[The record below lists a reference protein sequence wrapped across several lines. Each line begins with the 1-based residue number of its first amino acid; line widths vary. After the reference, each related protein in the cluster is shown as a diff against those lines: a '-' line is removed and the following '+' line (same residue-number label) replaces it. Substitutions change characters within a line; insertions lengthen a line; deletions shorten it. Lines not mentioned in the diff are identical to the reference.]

1 MSISDRFHCGALIV
15 VTWDDTVPDISI
27 RFGVYREYCCITWSE
42 AGPRRRGGDTLCV
55 PRSDIDVGGSLG
67 RGTRSEYFIHIM
79 TKAAAIRFYRRR
91 TPSTSP
97 SHCQLTGRRGGNFPE
112 SLQPTSNET
121 SSRIRTTPPGYRSR
135 DGVVVKASVRYHA
148 QRTGLRRDRGQHC
161 SVGRVFEEGFF
172 GLFLGLSQYVSVKLR
187 SVKKQQN
194 SQVSLFGMV
203 LC

>member
-1 MSISDRFHCGALIV
+1 MSISDRFHCGALII

-67 RGTRSEYFIHIM
+67 RGSWSEYSIHIM

-121 SSRIRTTPPGYRSR
+121 SCRIRTAPPGYRSR

-161 SVGRVFEEGFF
+161 SVGRVFEEGIF
-172 GLFLGLSQYVSVKLR
+172 GLFLGLARYVSVK
-187 SVKKQQN
+187 
-194 SQVSLFGMV
+194 M
-203 LC
+203 

>member
-1 MSISDRFHCGALIV
+1 MSISDRFHCVALIV

-55 PRSDIDVGGSLG
+55 PRSDINVGGSLG

-121 SSRIRTTPPGYRSR
+121 SCRIRTAPPGYRSR

-148 QRTGLRRDRGQHC
+148 QRIGLRRDRDNIVPLG
-161 SVGRVFEEGFF
+161 GF
-172 GLFLGLSQYVSVKLR
+172 LKRAFLGY
-187 SVKKQQN
+187 
-194 SQVSLFGMV
+194 F
-203 LC
+203 